1 MIKVLKENP
10 RYLISDDAKIYDTKF
25 NNREICMWVDN
36 TGYLQ
41 CNLYDEFGNK
51 VYRRVHR
58 LVAETFIP
66 NPLNLPQVNHKD
78 GNKLNCA
85 VYNLEW
91 ATNSENAQHAYDC
104 GLYEFPH
111 LNSYPIKLFRY
122 GEYISTY
129 KSIRALDRI
138 TGLNRKTVTSMLKG
152 SKHGEY
158 NNCRFE
164 YAVEGQS
171 TNEMVRVV

>member
-1 MIKVLKENP
+1 MIKVLKENH
-10 RYLISDDAKIYDTKF
+10 RYLVSDDGKIYDTKYG
-25 NNREICMWVDN
+25 NREICIWIDN

-66 NPLNLPQVNHKD
+66 NPLNLPQVNHKN
-78 GNKLNCA
+78 GNKLDCKVN
-85 VYNLEW
+85 NLEW
-91 ATNSENAQHAYDC
+91 ATNSENTQHAYDC
-104 GLYEFPH
+104 GLYEFPY
-111 LNSYPIKLFRY
+111 LNNYPVKLFRD
-122 GEYISTY
+122 GLYISTY
-129 KSIRALDRI
+129 RSIRALNRF
-138 TGLNRKTVTSMLKG
+138 TGLNRKTVTSILKNG
-152 SKHGEY
+152 IDKDY

-171 TNEMVRVV
+171 TIKMVRII